1 MFPVRV
7 VLPNDDRTS
16 TAHSRQARQEQEQRV
31 AAQDIVV
38 NVSNPMLA
46 AQAHVGC
53 NKIKK
58 GKKGKNGKNG
68 KKIKKGVVVHRHKR
82 VDSMIMATVVACRLN
97 NTIAEIIV
105 EAVNKCDLARLTT
118 LQVGAEHQKQQKQ
131 QRAAKLFQGLKTGG
145 VAAVAAVDTT
155 HAAAATTTAGG
166 DGMTLKDLRAPER
179 WRLKVVGR
187 CDYLMDIQRRL
198 ISSMYVQEC
207 LRVGK
212 SVVLKL
218 VRAKDAFK
226 ATGQADKHVR
236 EVFIIHVGGTRC
248 VPSSTGNI
256 MNIQARITLKV
267 EFIRTC
273 IFLFL
278 FYG

>member
-16 TAHSRQARQEQEQRV
+16 TARSRQARQEQEQRV

-155 HAAAATTTAGG
+155 HTAAATTAGG
-166 DGMTLKDLRAPER
+166 DGMTLKDLRAPEL

-248 VPSSTGNI
+248 VPSSTDNNMKI
-256 MNIQARITLKV
+256 HARIT
-267 EFIRTC
+267 
-273 IFLFL
+273 
-278 FYG
+278 

>member
-16 TAHSRQARQEQEQRV
+16 TARSRQARQEQEQRV

-46 AQAHVGC
+46 AQAHVGG
-53 NKIKK
+53 NNIKK
-58 GKKGKNGKNG
+58 GKKGQ
-68 KKIKKGVVVHRHKR
+68 KIKKGVVVHRHKR

-145 VAAVAAVDTT
+145 VAAVAAVAVDTT
-155 HAAAATTTAGG
+155 HTAATTTTAGG
-166 DGMTLKDLRAPER
+166 DSMTLKDLRAPER

-236 EVFIIHVGGTRC
+236 EVFMIHVGGTRC

-278 FYG
+278 FYV